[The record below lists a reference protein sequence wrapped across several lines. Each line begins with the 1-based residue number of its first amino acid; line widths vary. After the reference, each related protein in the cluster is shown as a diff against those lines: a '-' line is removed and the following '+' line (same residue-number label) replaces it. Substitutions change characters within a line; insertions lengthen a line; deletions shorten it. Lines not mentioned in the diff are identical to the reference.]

1 MNGGQFRKYLY
12 ISLAGAVGVILCI
25 VFFFMLFR
33 FDKMLAFL
41 GIVKSILMPFIY
53 GAVIAYLLTPVCN
66 FIENHLKVILKKK
79 MKNQD
84 RAGKLAGAAGIT
96 LSILS
101 GVFVIYLLLAMVL
114 PQVFTSIR
122 GIVAVLPENVTKW
135 SEWIQQRLEDNEV
148 LGNYVNQ
155 LGGTLYINV
164 ENWLETKLAVLPEN
178 VTKWSEW
185 IQQRL
190 EDNEVLGNY
199 VNQLGGTLYINVENW
214 LETKL
219 IPNMQTIVSGVSA
232 GLIGALVVVKNILI
246 GIIAAIYMMANRR
259 RFAAQ
264 AKKILYSLFKIDR
277 ANDILEE
284 VRFIDKM
291 FGGFISGKLL
301 DSLIIGF
308 LCFFCMNL
316 MNMPYTMLISVI
328 VGVTN
333 VIPFFGPYFGA
344 VPSALIVL
352 TVSPVKC
359 IYFLLFILV
368 LQQFD
373 GNFLGPKI
381 LGNSTGLSSFWV
393 LFSILLF
400 GGLFGFVGMIIGV
413 PAFAV
418 IYDLIGKMANRLLR
432 ERNLTTDTGTYQELA
447 TVKRTEDGW
456 MYVQNETEEEE

>member
-1 MNGGQFRKYLY
+1 M
-12 ISLAGAVGVILCI
+12 
-25 VFFFMLFR
+25 
-33 FDKMLAFL
+33 
-41 GIVKSILMPFIY
+41 
-53 GAVIAYLLTPVCN
+53 
-66 FIENHLKVILKKK
+66 
-79 MKNQD
+79 
-84 RAGKLAGAAGIT
+84 
-96 LSILS
+96 
-101 GVFVIYLLLAMVL
+101 
-114 PQVFTSIR
+114 
-122 GIVAVLPENVTKW
+122 
-135 SEWIQQRLEDNEV
+135 
-148 LGNYVNQ
+148 
-155 LGGTLYINV
+155 
-164 ENWLETKLAVLPEN
+164 
-178 VTKWSEW
+178 
-185 IQQRL
+185 
-190 EDNEVLGNY
+190 
-199 VNQLGGTLYINVENW
+199 
-214 LETKL
+214 
-219 IPNMQTIVSGVSA
+219 
-232 GLIGALVVVKNILI
+232 
-246 GIIAAIYMMANRR
+246 
-259 RFAAQ
+259 
-264 AKKILYSLFKIDR
+264 
-277 ANDILEE
+277 
-284 VRFIDKM
+284 RFIDRM

>member
-1 MNGGQFRKYLY
+1 MGEMNGGQFRKYLY

-66 FIENHLKVILKKK
+66 FIEKHLKVVLKKK

-84 RAGKLAGAAGIT
+84 RAGKLAGAAGIA
-96 LSILS
+96 LSILF
-101 GVFVIYLLLAMVL
+101 GIFVIYLLLAMVL

-122 GIVAVLPENVTKW
+122 GIV
-135 SEWIQQRLEDNEV
+135 
-148 LGNYVNQ
+148 
-155 LGGTLYINV
+155 
-164 ENWLETKLAVLPEN
+164 AVLPEN

-264 AKKILYSLFKIDR
+264 AKKILYSLFKTDR
-277 ANDILEE
+277 ANDILAEM
-284 VRFIDKM
+284 RFIDKM

>member
-1 MNGGQFRKYLY
+1 MGEMNGGQFRKYLY

-122 GIVAVLPENVTKW
+122 GIV
-135 SEWIQQRLEDNEV
+135 
-148 LGNYVNQ
+148 
-155 LGGTLYINV
+155 
-164 ENWLETKLAVLPEN
+164 AVLPEN

>member
-66 FIENHLKVILKKK
+66 FIEKHLKVILKKK

-96 LSILS
+96 LSILF
-101 GVFVIYLLLAMVL
+101 GIFVIYLLLAMVL

-164 ENWLETKLAVLPEN
+164 ENWLETKL
-178 VTKWSEW
+178 
-185 IQQRL
+185 
-190 EDNEVLGNY
+190 
-199 VNQLGGTLYINVENW
+199 
-214 LETKL
+214 

-232 GLIGALVVVKNILI
+232 GLISALIVVKNILI

-264 AKKILYSLFKIDR
+264 AKKILYSLFKTDR

-284 VRFIDKM
+284 MRFIDKM

>member
-66 FIENHLKVILKKK
+66 FIEKHLKVILKKK

-96 LSILS
+96 LSILF
-101 GVFVIYLLLAMVL
+101 GIFVIYLLLAMVL

-164 ENWLETKLAVLPEN
+164 ENWLETKL
-178 VTKWSEW
+178 
-185 IQQRL
+185 
-190 EDNEVLGNY
+190 
-199 VNQLGGTLYINVENW
+199 
-214 LETKL
+214 

-232 GLIGALVVVKNILI
+232 GLIGALIVVKNILI

-264 AKKILYSLFKIDR
+264 AKKILYSLFKTDR

-284 VRFIDKM
+284 MRFIDKM

-316 MNMPYTMLISVI
+316 MNMQYTMLISVI

>member
-1 MNGGQFRKYLY
+1 MGEMNGGQFRKYLY

-66 FIENHLKVILKKK
+66 FIEKHLKVILKKK

-96 LSILS
+96 LSILF
-101 GVFVIYLLLAMVL
+101 GIFVIYLLLAMVL

-164 ENWLETKLAVLPEN
+164 ENWLETKL
-178 VTKWSEW
+178 
-185 IQQRL
+185 
-190 EDNEVLGNY
+190 
-199 VNQLGGTLYINVENW
+199 
-214 LETKL
+214 

-232 GLIGALVVVKNILI
+232 GLIGALIVVKNILI

-264 AKKILYSLFKIDR
+264 AKKILYSLFKTDR

-284 VRFIDKM
+284 MRFIDKM

>member
-1 MNGGQFRKYLY
+1 MGEMNGGQFRKYLY

-164 ENWLETKLAVLPEN
+164 ENWLETKL
-178 VTKWSEW
+178 
-185 IQQRL
+185 
-190 EDNEVLGNY
+190 
-199 VNQLGGTLYINVENW
+199 
-214 LETKL
+214 

-264 AKKILYSLFKIDR
+264 AKKILYSLFKTDR

>member
-66 FIENHLKVILKKK
+66 FIEKHLKVILKKK

-96 LSILS
+96 LSILF
-101 GVFVIYLLLAMVL
+101 GILVIYLLLAMVL

-122 GIVAVLPENVTKW
+122 GIV
-135 SEWIQQRLEDNEV
+135 
-148 LGNYVNQ
+148 
-155 LGGTLYINV
+155 
-164 ENWLETKLAVLPEN
+164 AVLPEN

-264 AKKILYSLFKIDR
+264 AKKILYSLFKTER
-277 ANDILEE
+277 ANDILAEM
-284 VRFIDKM
+284 RFIDRM